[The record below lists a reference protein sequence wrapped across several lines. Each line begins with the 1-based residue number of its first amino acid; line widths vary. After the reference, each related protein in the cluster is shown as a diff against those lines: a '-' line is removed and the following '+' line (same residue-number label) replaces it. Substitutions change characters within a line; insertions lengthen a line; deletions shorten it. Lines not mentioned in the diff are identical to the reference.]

1 MDKLS
6 YLLGYKVIE
15 NRKNMILNLFYA
27 LIFVFIIL
35 LIMMLITFLYNK
47 ETIIIKSV
55 SAEYTENEI

>member
-35 LIMMLITFLYNK
+35 LIMMLITFIYNK